1 MRDNSRAR
9 NPDTHRRLGAR
20 QGRPSRHVYLSR
32 VRVHLGHDPS
42 ASLPF
47 LFHLPP
53 LIEFSEKILSC
64 TDGMDQATFVA
75 DALTYDASLRN
86 LELVGEAA
94 THVPSARSVNGTR
107 KSLGARSS
115 AHETGWLMAI

>member
-53 LIEFSEKILSC
+53 LIEFSEKILSY

-94 THVPSARSVNGTR
+94 THCPERGP
-107 KSLGARSS
+107 
-115 AHETGWLMAI
+115 